1 MTEIILSFFS
11 IIGIILLAT
20 QLCDFFFYRKYKE
33 NHMLLVDLREKNET
47 ETIEILELI
56 ATVRQ
61 RRSGRAAIGELMIL
75 STANSGLNQDEMY
88 HYLNIFGIPGTVYEN
103 VDLTTKAS

>member
-1 MTEIILSFFS
+1 
-11 IIGIILLAT
+11 
-20 QLCDFFFYRKYKE
+20 
-33 NHMLLVDLREKNET
+33 MLLVDLREKNET

-75 STANSGLNQDEMY
+75 STANSGLNQDEIY
-88 HYLNIFGIPGTVYEN
+88 HYLKIFGIPGTVYEN